1 MVLADG
7 RALNRKA
14 SGHSELGEAWA
25 DLTFLTHP
33 PNQPPREVICGKKIH
48 QNFRFAQNALKR
60 REKWFFI
67 VLRKINFSKNLDF
80 FPANYPPRWFGGH
93 RRQYQ
98 RSPCNILGGVYF
110 LNLIARTYRSRDIG
124 KNGENGHFWT
134 FWGLLGLTLSNL
146 KVEPLLCPW
155 TDSNET
161 L

>member
-67 VLRKINFSKNLDF
+67 VFRKINFSKNLDF
-80 FPANYPPRWFGGH
+80 
-93 RRQYQ
+93 
-98 RSPCNILGGVYF
+98 SPQITPLGGSGD
-110 LNLIARTYRSRDIG
+110 IADST
-124 KNGENGHFWT
+124 NEAPAT
-134 FWGLLGLTLSNL
+134 FKGVSIF
-146 KVEPLLCPW
+146 
-155 TDSNET
+155 
-161 L
+161 